1 MPVILELE
9 DEAPPMVSNVFTLA
23 VQRLKREECNLSIT
37 PRWRNRVLYSV
48 YILDLFNCDT
58 SQVIVGP
65 CDWEDYSVGK
75 DGAERYRVH
84 NLPEYESP
92 GVYEL
97 AVAVSPSG
105 LGRGIKADQIVPV
118 YVGQADSARTR
129 LQHYGRRGAHLGK
142 SCSVGNGS
150 ELICKG
156 PGLFEEML
164 ARGYTIVYR
173 WAPMRTKNEALRT
186 ERKLLDTFDYAW
198 NRNSNAS
205 RRRDDVLQ
213 KLKKISS
220 KSTRFTATVPRHLPF
235 RQKQVSIRINSSN
248 LISTEK
254 KFSDY
259 ADKESRNLIPQV
271 IKFGRSQ
278 PRLVLDG
285 SGITQENTIVCGV
298 AIGDGPICRK
308 APVQG
313 RKRCAAHKGIKNTG
327 STTDSNREWVSFES
341 GITWENT
348 EICGVAAGDGS
359 TCRRPPVQGR
369 KRCAEH
375 KGMRNTESTT
385 ASTRELV
392 TYNSGV
398 TLENTEIC
406 GVAAGDG
413 SICRVPPVPGRVR
426 CAMHKGMRNTGL
438 TTASNSELVTYKSGN
453 TLENTEICGLAAGD
467 GSTCGMPPV
476 PGRVRCAM
484 HKGMRNTES
493 STASNIEFFPYISGN
508 TRENTEICGM
518 TAGNGSIC
526 RRPPVPGRV
535 RCAMHK
541 GMRNTES
548 STASNIEFFSY
559 ISGNTRENTEICGV
573 TAGNGSICR
582 RPPVPGRVRC
592 AMHKGMRITESTT
605 ASNREFVSYSSGN
618 TWDNTDICGVTAG
631 NGSICRRPPVPGR
644 VRCAMHKGMRR

>member
-1 MPVILELE
+1 
-9 DEAPPMVSNVFTLA
+9 MVASDFTALLP
-23 VQRLKREECNLSIT
+23 RLKREECKRTKHDSHFSN
-37 PRWRNRVLYSV
+37 WKVL
-48 YILDLFNCDT
+48 
-58 SQVIVGP
+58 VGP
-65 CDWEDYSVGK
+65 SDWEDYWLGK
-75 DGAERYRVH
+75 EGAERYRVY
-84 NLPEYESP
+84 NLPRDESP

-97 AVAVSPSG
+97 GVAVSRSG
-105 LGRGIKADQIVPV
+105 LGRGVEADRIVPV
-118 YVGQADSARTR
+118 YLGQADSVRTR
-129 LQHYGRRGAHLGK
+129 LQQYGRTGAHLGK
-142 SCSVGNGS
+142 CCSS
-150 ELICKG
+150 ERIRKG

-164 ARGYTIVYR
+164 GRGYPIVYR